1 MKLVSV
7 SFVKSVN
14 FFGRSIHSASVRT
27 VGLPLGV
34 VFTDIDLA
42 DNLVALKDSQGR
54 VKHVPLTNVS
64 DLELVPAQ
72 APAPAPAQAPAK
84 K

>member
-1 MKLVSV
+1 MKLISA

-14 FFGRSIHSASVRT
+14 FFGRSIHSASVRA

-34 VFTDIDLA
+34 QFTDIDMDGA
-42 DNLVALKDSQGR
+42 LVALKDQQGR
-54 VKHVPLTNVS
+54 VKHVPLTNIS
-64 DLELVPAQ
+64 DLEL
-72 APAPAPAQAPAK
+72 APAPAIK